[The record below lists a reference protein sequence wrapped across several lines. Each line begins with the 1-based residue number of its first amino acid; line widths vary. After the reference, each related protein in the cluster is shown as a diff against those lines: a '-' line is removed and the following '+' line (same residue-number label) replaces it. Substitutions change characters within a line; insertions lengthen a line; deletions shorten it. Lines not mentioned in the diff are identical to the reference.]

1 LVIIYKK
8 IVKEPLSPPIG
19 NRSKNMTYS
28 FVAGF
33 LGYLGALGVLGALVH
48 QTSHTASDFMLG
60 GRSLNY
66 WTTAIAAHA
75 SDMSLWMFM
84 GLPALAYST
93 GLVSAWIPLGLILGM
108 YATWKLVA
116 APLRIAT
123 EHTKS
128 NTLSAYFDVH
138 FSDTSGSLKVVS
150 AFFSLWFF
158 TFYIASGLVGMGWLF
173 ESAFHIN
180 YYVGILLGLFITV
193 AYTFLGGFTAI
204 AKSHFFQGIFLVIMM
219 IIIPILTYWSLP
231 AGVSLLTAL
240 HAQGVSFSLIPASAH
255 ELALCILLAISWGI
269 GYFGQPHIL
278 VNFMGIKDPK
288 TMPKAMRV
296 GMLWQFFTFSASLIM
311 GFLGIAF
318 FTQPL
323 QNTQLVFIQIVEEL
337 FPPFIAGCIL
347 CSIVA
352 AGLTTIATQI
362 LVASS
367 TVANDLYKHFIN
379 PTANQKTI
387 VVISKYALIGV
398 PLISFLIAFTKSS
411 TVYNLV
417 EYAWFG
423 LGASFGPVIIA
434 ALYLPRAS
442 KTGILWGMIA
452 GGATATLWPLLGLA
466 IPSMLPAFLLNLLI
480 IVVTRKRKNA

>member
-1 LVIIYKK
+1 MAHGFIY
-8 IVKEPLSPPIG
+8 
-19 NRSKNMTYS
+19 
-28 FVAGF
+28 GF
-33 LGYLGALGVLGALVH
+33 LGYLAALGILGAVVH

-93 GLVSAWIPLGLILGM
+93 GIMSAWIPLGLMGGM
-108 YATWKLVA
+108 YATWKFIA

-123 EHTKS
+123 EHTQS
-128 NTLSAYFDVH
+128 STLSAYFDTR
-138 FSDTSGSLKVVS
+138 FSDTSGSLKLVS

-158 TFYIASGLVGMGWLF
+158 TFYISSGLVGMGWLF
-173 ESAFHIN
+173 ESAFHLD
-180 YYVGILLGLFITV
+180 YYIGIVLGLFIAI
-193 AYTFLGGFTAI
+193 AYTFFGGFSAI

-219 IIIPILTYWSLP
+219 VIIPVIAYFSLP
-231 AGVSLLTAL
+231 EGTSLLTAM
-240 HAQGVSFSLIPASAH
+240 HHKGVSFSLLPATFP
-255 ELALCILLAISWGI
+255 ELLLCVVVAISWGI

-278 VNFMGIKDPK
+278 INFMGIKDPN
-288 TMPKAMRV
+288 TMHKAMRV
-296 GMLWQFFTFSASLIM
+296 GMIWQFFTFSASLII

-318 FTQPL
+318 FTHPL
-323 QNTQLVFIQIVEEL
+323 HNSQLVFIQMVEDL
-337 FPPFIAGCIL
+337 FPAVIAGCIL

-367 TVANDLYKHFIN
+367 TLANDLYKHFVD
-379 PTANQKTI
+379 PTADQRT
-387 VVISKYALIGV
+387 VLRISKYGLILM
-398 PLISFLIAFTKSS
+398 PLVSFLIALTKSS

-423 LGASFGPVIIA
+423 LGASFGPVVIA
-434 ALYLPRAS
+434 ALYLPQAT
-442 KTGILWGMIA
+442 KKGILWGMIA
-452 GGATATLWPLLGLA
+452 GGLTATVWPLLGSTV
-466 IPSMLPAFLLNLLI
+466 PSMLPAFLLNLLI
-480 IVVTRKRKNA
+480 IVGTSKRKNT

>member
-1 LVIIYKK
+1 MMHSFIY
-8 IVKEPLSPPIG
+8 
-19 NRSKNMTYS
+19 
-28 FVAGF
+28 GF
-33 LGYLGALGVLGALVH
+33 LGYIAALGLLGAWVH
-48 QTSHTASDFMLG
+48 TTSHTTSDFMLG

-93 GLVSAWIPLGLILGM
+93 GLTSAWIPLGLMLGM
-108 YATWKLVA
+108 YATWKFIA
-116 APLRIAT
+116 APLRITT
-123 EHTKS
+123 EQTKS
-128 NTLSAYFDVH
+128 NTLSAYFDAR
-138 FSDTSGSLKVVS
+138 FSDTSGTLKLVS

-158 TFYIASGLVGMGWLF
+158 TFYISSGLVGMGWLF
-173 ESAFHIN
+173 ESAFHVD
-180 YYVGILLGLFITV
+180 YYVGIVLGLFITI
-193 AYTFLGGFTAI
+193 AYTFWGGFSAI

-219 IIIPILTYWSLP
+219 ILIPIISFFSIPT
-231 AGVSLLTAL
+231 GTSLLTAMHL
-240 HAQGVSFSLIPASAH
+240 KGVSFSLIPATTK
-255 ELALCILLAISWGI
+255 ELMMCIILAISWGI

-288 TMPKAMRV
+288 AMPKAMRV
-296 GMLWQFFTFSASLIM
+296 GMLWQFFTFSASLLI

-318 FTQPL
+318 FIPPL
-323 QNTQLVFIQIVEEL
+323 QNSQLVFIQMVEDL

-367 TVANDLYKHFIN
+367 TLANDLYKHFIN
-379 PTANQKTI
+379 DQADQKHI
-387 VVISKYALIGV
+387 LRLSKYGLVVV
-398 PLISFLIAFTKSS
+398 PLISFLIAFSKST

-423 LGASFGPVIIA
+423 LGASFGPAIIA
-434 ALYLPRAS
+434 ALYLPSAR
-442 KTGILWGMIA
+442 KEGILYGMIA
-452 GGATATLWPLLGLA
+452 GGVIATLWPLLNSN

-480 IVVTRKRKNA
+480 IIMLRKRNHS

>member
-1 LVIIYKK
+1 MAHGFIY
-8 IVKEPLSPPIG
+8 
-19 NRSKNMTYS
+19 
-28 FVAGF
+28 GF
-33 LGYLGALGVLGALVH
+33 LGYLAALGILGAAVH
-48 QTSHTASDFMLG
+48 TTSHTASDFMLG

-93 GLVSAWIPLGLILGM
+93 GLTSAWVPLGLMLGM
-108 YATWKLVA
+108 YATWKFIA
-116 APLRIAT
+116 APLRITT
-123 EHTKS
+123 EQTKS
-128 NTLSAYFDVH
+128 NTLSAYFDTR
-138 FSDTSGSLKVVS
+138 FSDTSGSLKLVS

-158 TFYIASGLVGMGWLF
+158 TFYISSGLVAMGRLF
-173 ESAFHIN
+173 ESAFNLN
-180 YYVGILLGLFITV
+180 YYIGIILGLFI
-193 AYTFLGGFTAI
+193 AISYTFFGGFSAI

-219 IIIPILTYWSLP
+219 IIIPIFAYFSLP
-231 AGVSLLTAL
+231 EGTSLLTAM
-240 HAQGVSFSLIPASAH
+240 HTKGVSFSLFPPTTR
-255 ELALCILLAISWGI
+255 ELLMCIVLAISWGI

-278 VNFMGIKDPK
+278 INFMGIKDAK

-296 GMLWQFFTFSASLIM
+296 GMLWQFFTFSASLII
-311 GFLGIAF
+311 GLLGIAF

-323 QNTQLVFIQIVEEL
+323 QNAELVFVQMVEDI
-337 FPPFIAGCIL
+337 FPALIAGCVL

-367 TVANDLYKHFIN
+367 TLANDLYKHFIN
-379 PTANQKTI
+379 RTADQKKI
-387 VVISKYALIGV
+387 LRISKYGLILV
-398 PLISFLIAFTKSS
+398 PFISFLIAFTKSS

-423 LGASFGPVIIA
+423 LGASFGPVVIA

-442 KTGILWGMIA
+442 KTGIFWGMIA
-452 GGATATLWPLLGLA
+452 GGLTATVWPLLGSTV
-466 IPSMLPAFLLNLLI
+466 PSMLPAFLLNLLI
-480 IVVTRKRKNA
+480 IVITSKRK